1 MSLAALALP
10 LGARAITQKILASGE
25 PDRLAQVYAV
35 GAVMLALVAVHTFC
49 NFFVDYQGHLMGARM
64 ERDMRQEL
72 FDHYQKLPLSFHD
85 GQRTGQLMSRLT
97 NDLFWLAELFHH
109 GPEDV
114 LVGLLTFAGVFAIS
128 LTIHAELAL
137 LIFVFLP
144 LMAGYA
150 FYFNK
155 RMNIALRRSK
165 ERIGDVNAQVED
177 TLAGMRV
184 VHSFAN
190 EALEAEKF
198 ARQNERFLASRRHG
212 YRSEAFFSGGT
223 VAFTQLITVAVVVFG
238 AARIVQASLDL
249 ADLVT
254 FLLYT
259 GLLLEPIR
267 RWVNFARLYQEGI
280 TGFDRF
286 VEMLAITPAI
296 QDAPGA
302 IELPT
307 ARGAID
313 FRDVS
318 FRYQNG
324 GGTVLKNLSLQ
335 IAAGDY
341 VALVGFSGIGKT
353 TLCSLIPRFYDVSA
367 GDILLDGIDI
377 RDIRLQ
383 SLRRHIGVVHQ
394 DVYLFAGTVAGNI
407 RYGRLDATE
416 EEIVAAARMANAHE
430 FIVKLPQ
437 GYNTD
442 IGQRG
447 VRLSGGQ
454 KQRLSIARAF
464 LKDPPV
470 LILDEATS
478 SLDNDSEA
486 AIRDALEQLA
496 RRRTTIV
503 IAHRLST
510 IQNARRIL
518 VLTENGIAEE
528 GTHAELLARN
538 GAYAALYQTQLS
550 L

>member
-1 MSLAALALP
+1 
-10 LGARAITQKILASGE
+10 
-25 PDRLAQVYAV
+25 
-35 GAVMLALVAVHTFC
+35 
-49 NFFVDYQGHLMGARM
+49 
-64 ERDMRQEL
+64 
-72 FDHYQKLPLSFHD
+72 
-85 GQRTGQLMSRLT
+85 MSRLT

-109 GPEDV
+109 GPEDL
-114 LVGLLTFAGVFAIS
+114 LVGLLTFAGVFLIAV
-128 LTIHAELAL
+128 TIHAELAL
-137 LIFVFLP
+137 LIFLFLP

-212 YRSEAFFSGGT
+212 YRSEAAFSGGM

-307 ARGAID
+307 VRGAIE

-324 GGTVLKNLSLQ
+324 GGTVFKNLSLQ

-367 GDILLDGIDI
+367 GAILLDGTDI

-416 EEIVAAARMANAHE
+416 EEIVAAARMANAHD
-430 FIVKLPQ
+430 FVVKLPQ

-486 AIRDALEQLA
+486 AIRDALAQLA

-518 VLTENGIAEE
+518 FLTENGIAEE
-528 GTHAELLARN
+528 GTHEALLARR